1 MIKAVQ
7 RGDLYAL
14 SFRYDPMLVH
24 YMHQIPGAAWE
35 PSQKLWM
42 IHKNQLG
49 TFLRLIKGTVY
60 DNQTEIYSD
69 EDINVNAT
77 VDSTDKAEIPD
88 IDISDID
95 IYVKDGEH
103 LFQHQIDFLKWAKAR
118 GRKGFIL
125 ADDPGCISGDAIIK
139 VNIDRGGQQI
149 RMYELY
155 RKFHRLPSENSASRP
170 NPNHTPAFK
179 ARCLNYDKQIFE
191 LHTIKDVL
199 DRGERPVYRLVLSDG
214 KSLKATADHEIL
226 TDHGFVELQ
235 NLSVGDTVVTN
246 GEMHCIACGS
256 TDHVCTTVY
265 GKFYGYCRKCMYR
278 LRDGSKYKGDE
289 EGVYITKDGYIGLV
303 GRKYRNHPNY
313 RKGSVLEH
321 HYVMSQHIGR
331 GIAPDEVVHHING
344 IKTDNRIENLQL
356 MSKSEHSKLHSAE
369 FASHLQKD
377 CINRGNLIIV
387 TPKSST
393 VQSIEYAGVEHVYDI
408 VMEDPYR
415 NFIANGIVVHNCG
428 KTLEVINH
436 ALYMRKTAGYK
447 HCLILCCVNVA
458 KFSWQSDIAKHT
470 PERSHIIGSKRLRN
484 GKMRY
489 NGSGVDK
496 LSDLA
501 ERKTHSG
508 DDLPYFLIMNIE
520 SLRLEKGAIV
530 KQIID
535 MVNSGEINMIVLDE
549 CHKNMSPKSQQGKAV
564 LEIKKK
570 TGGAAQW
577 ISVTGTPI
585 TSKPTDVYTPLKLI
599 DAHTFKNFWLWQQYF
614 CVFGGYDDHEILAYR
629 NIPELK
635 AMLQG
640 NMIRR
645 LKEDVLDLPEKIRM
659 TEYVELTPYQ
669 ERMYDDIKADML
681 QHENEIVTSLNPLTK
696 FLRLRQ
702 ACGFPE
708 YLDAELQVDNKYL
721 NFNSKMRR
729 CIELIDEIIERGEKV
744 VVFSQWVTPLRTL
757 YRLISKRCKVACYTG
772 TMDEALKEQHKK
784 AFIENPEVKVLIGTI
799 GAIGTSST
807 LVVANNLIFID
818 EPWNPSDRLQ
828 AEDRIHRIGA
838 TKSANIYTIIAKDT
852 VDDSVH
858 TILEDKELIS
868 KYIVDGVIDIRKN
881 PELFKQLLS

>member
-103 LFQHQIDFLKWAKAR
+103 LFQHQIDFLKWAKSR
-118 GRKGFIL
+118 GRRGFIL
-125 ADDPGCISGDAIIK
+125 ADDPGA
-139 VNIDRGGQQI
+139 
-149 RMYELY
+149 
-155 RKFHRLPSENSASRP
+155 
-170 NPNHTPAFK
+170 
-179 ARCLNYDKQIFE
+179 
-191 LHTIKDVL
+191 
-199 DRGERPVYRLVLSDG
+199 G
-214 KSLKATADHEIL
+214 KSL
-226 TDHGFVELQ
+226 
-235 NLSVGDTVVTN
+235 S
-246 GEMHCIACGS
+246 
-256 TDHVCTTVY
+256 
-265 GKFYGYCRKCMYR
+265 
-278 LRDGSKYKGDE
+278 
-289 EGVYITKDGYIGLV
+289 
-303 GRKYRNHPNY
+303 
-313 RKGSVLEH
+313 
-321 HYVMSQHIGR
+321 
-331 GIAPDEVVHHING
+331 
-344 IKTDNRIENLQL
+344 
-356 MSKSEHSKLHSAE
+356 
-369 FASHLQKD
+369 
-377 CINRGNLIIV
+377 
-387 TPKSST
+387 
-393 VQSIEYAGVEHVYDI
+393 
-408 VMEDPYR
+408 
-415 NFIANGIVVHNCG
+415 
-428 KTLEVINH
+428 VINYS
-436 ALYMRKTAGYK
+436 LYMRKTAGYK

-489 NGSGVDK
+489 NGSGIDK

-535 MVNSGEINMIVLDE
+535 MVNSGEISMIVLDE

-681 QHENEIVTSLNPLTK
+681 QHENEIVTSMNPLTK

-708 YLDAELQVDNKYL
+708 YLDADLQVDSKYL
-721 NFNSKMRR
+721 NFNAKMRR
-729 CIELIDEIIERGEKV
+729 CIELIDEIIDRGEKV

-757 YRLISKRCKVACYTG
+757 YRLISTRCKVACYTG
-772 TMDEALKEQHKK
+772 TMDEALKEQHKR

-868 KYIVDGVIDIRKN
+868 KYIVDGVIDIKKN

>member
-1 MIKAVQ
+1 MIKVVQ

-95 IYVKDGEH
+95 IYVKKGEH
-103 LFQHQIDFLKWAKAR
+103 LFQHQIDFLKWAKSR
-118 GRKGFIL
+118 GRRGFIL

-139 VNIDRGGQQI
+139 VNIDGGGQQI
-149 RMYELY
+149 RMDELY
-155 RKFHRLPSENSASRP
+155 RKFHRLPSKKSASRP
-170 NPNHTPAFK
+170 NPNHTPIFK

-246 GEMHCIACGS
+246 GEMHCIAP
-256 TDHVCTTVY
+256 
-265 GKFYGYCRKCMYR
+265 
-278 LRDGSKYKGDE
+278 E
-289 EGVYITKDGYIGLV
+289 
-303 GRKYRNHPNY
+303 
-313 RKGSVLEH
+313 
-321 HYVMSQHIGR
+321 
-331 GIAPDEVVHHING
+331 
-344 IKTDNRIENLQL
+344 
-356 MSKSEHSKLHSAE
+356 
-369 FASHLQKD
+369 
-377 CINRGNLIIV
+377 
-387 TPKSST
+387 SST
-393 VQSIEYAGVEHVYDI
+393 IQSIEYVGAEHVYDI
-408 VMEDPYR
+408 VMDDPYR
-415 NFIANGIVVHNCG
+415 NFIADGIVVHNCG

-436 ALYMRKTAGYK
+436 ALYMRKTAGYR

-470 PERSHIIGSKRLRN
+470 PEKSHIIGSKRLRN

-489 NGSGVDK
+489 NGSGIDK

-508 DDLPYFLIMNIE
+508 GDLPYFLIMNIE

-599 DAHTFKNFWLWQQYF
+599 DAHTFKNFWYWQQYF
-614 CVFGGYDDHEILAYR
+614 CVFGGYDDHDILAYR

-635 AMLQG
+635 SMLQG

-645 LKEDVLDLPEKIRM
+645 LKENVLDLPEKIRM

-681 QHENEIVTSLNPLTK
+681 QHENEIVTSMNPLTK

-708 YLDAELQVDNKYL
+708 YLDAGLQVDSKYL

-757 YRLISKRCKVACYTG
+757 YRIISARCKVACYTG

-868 KYIVDGVIDIRKN
+868 KYIVDGVIDIKKN
-881 PELFKQLLS
+881 PELFKQLLG